1 MARRLDNDLL
11 RNLSVQVALPLELRE
26 LKDAETYW
34 PGWVAEVRT
43 HQDSTVR
50 ILDSE
55 TIAGLLLLN
64 NLWGKPDYVLEVRD
78 NRDIWHEGLRSA
90 RLLALCLI
98 AVVVIFS
105 SLDIVN
111 ANKAVVKPVE
121 SLGQFIQTFRNDH
134 GLRTRVELA
143 GTAEI
148 VQLGEQ
154 INQMIDEI

>member
-1 MARRLDNDLL
+1 
-11 RNLSVQVALPLELRE
+11 
-26 LKDAETYW
+26 
-34 PGWVAEVRT
+34 
-43 HQDSTVR
+43 
-50 ILDSE
+50 
-55 TIAGLLLLN
+55 
-64 NLWGKPDYVLEVRD
+64 
-78 NRDIWHEGLRSA
+78 
-90 RLLALCLI
+90 
-98 AVVVIFS
+98 VVIFS